1 MIGSDAISSHLKFC
15 VVTLIAVYCPV
26 RSEISSIPLWL
37 ASATP
42 DVVAASIT
50 VTSSVPVKLVSSG
63 PKFPTAV
70 RIAVIWALI
79 SSRLACSSAKT
90 WLAVSAALVA
100 LAAD

>member
-1 MIGSDAISSHLKFC
+1 M
-15 VVTLIAVYCPV
+15 
-26 RSEISSIPLWL
+26 
-37 ASATP
+37 ASAAP

-63 PKFPTAV
+63 TKFPTAV
-70 RIAVIWALI
+70 RIAVIWALT

-90 WLAVSAALVA
+90 WLAASAAALVA